1 MPIDIDIDIDIGITD
16 AETWL
21 HFASTCGLKGVGKQ
35 LVDNVAFAGY
45 ANGTLTLALDS
56 GFDYLR
62 SERTLGELGE
72 AIASRYGV
80 APRLAFATT
89 TADGETLK
97 QRSHRQRDERQNVAE
112 ETFMNHPDVR
122 QLMQQH
128 GARLVP
134 DSIRPYEE

>member
-1 MPIDIDIDIDIGITD
+1 MPADIGITD

-21 HFASTCGLKGVGKQ
+21 HFAGTCGLKGVGKQ

-62 SERTLGELGE
+62 SERTLGELRD

-80 APRLAFATT
+80 APRLAFAT
-89 TADGETLK
+89 AAEGETLK
-97 QRSHRQRDERQNVAE
+97 QRSHRQRDEQQNVAE

-128 GARLVP
+128 GPRPTP
-134 DSIRPYEE
+134 DPIRPYEE

>member
-1 MPIDIDIDIDIGITD
+1 
-16 AETWL
+16 
-21 HFASTCGLKGVGKQ
+21 
-35 LVDNVAFAGY
+35 
-45 ANGTLTLALDS
+45 LALDS

-62 SERTLGELGE
+62 SERTLGELRD

-80 APRLAFATT
+80 APRLAFAT
-89 TADGETLK
+89 AAEGETLK
-97 QRSHRQRDERQNVAE
+97 QRSHRQRDEQQNVAE